1 MGAIEG
7 GVMRRI
13 WAKIEILIEHI
24 IRKGDQRRNHFHG
37 VAGIPSC
44 HPSQLSLSMK
54 GSEKQRSA
62 PENTPLNRTLSS
74 AYQHDSKQIL
84 IYVLYSGE
92 FVLYTTLWRIIHS
105 NAIISLKISPT
116 LCVCGYHILIE
127 PVITPNCNSIHFDC
141 RPSLKPTK
149 VWTLW
154 RPMPLRDRAPLLD
167 VCRKKV
173 NND

>member
-1 MGAIEG
+1 MGATER

-13 WAKIEILIEHI
+13 WQKIEWLIEHI
-24 IRKGDQRRNHFHG
+24 RKVDPEAKPLPWGCWDTKLPPQPTVPLIERLRKTEISSGKYSIESHSFIR
-37 VAGIPSC
+37 
-44 HPSQLSLSMK
+44 LSTWL
-54 GSEKQRSA
+54 QC
-62 PENTPLNRTLSS
+62 
-74 AYQHDSKQIL
+74 
-84 IYVLYSGE
+84 VLYSGE
-92 FVLYTTLWRIIHS
+92 FVLYSTLRRIIHS

-127 PVITPNCNSIHFDC
+127 PVITPNYNSIHFDC